1 MKSIEEHFIDSM
13 PADIAAMA
21 IANTE
26 DSLLELKSYKTP
38 EAALRHAFT
47 WCNSKQGNLFWSQ
60 VFDTLKAEG
69 DFRDH
74 RCHALRAKEGRMSD
88 TPRTDEIRHNVA
100 DLAMFARK
108 LEREL
113 NEATKLAEN
122 RLTAIK
128 SGIKVTGR
136 YKRELNEARREMGAM
151 DKSLLDE
158 DRAELELQLAEAR
171 RDKARLDWIE
181 ETGGRCGQYYNG
193 FFAYPLVQKDK
204 FDRGDT
210 LREAIDAAMEAEG
223 EA

>member
-1 MKSIEEHFIDSM
+1 MGGE
-13 PADIAAMA
+13 
-21 IANTE
+21 
-26 DSLLELKSYKTP
+26 
-38 EAALRHAFT
+38 
-47 WCNSKQGNLFWSQ
+47 
-60 VFDTLKAEG
+60 
-69 DFRDH
+69 
-74 RCHALRAKEGRMSD
+74 RMSD

-136 YKRELNEARREMGAM
+136 YKRELAEALKDTERLDWVEANLPSLFGMADGTWEMNDRTFMTARESIDAAMEAM

-158 DRAELELQLAEAR
+158 DRAELELQLAEAQ